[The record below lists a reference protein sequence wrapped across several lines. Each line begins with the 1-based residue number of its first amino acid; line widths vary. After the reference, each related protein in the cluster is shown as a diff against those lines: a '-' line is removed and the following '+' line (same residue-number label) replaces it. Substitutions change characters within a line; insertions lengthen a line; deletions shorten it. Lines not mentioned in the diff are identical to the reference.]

1 MNRGKL
7 VLRMLV
13 CMTICVLFA
22 SGCKRRPQDY
32 AGLPDPNKGEVV
44 DPHKSY

>member
-1 MNRGKL
+1 MARGNSALFIFVCFAACL
-7 VLRMLV
+7 V
-13 CMTICVLFA
+13 FA

-32 AGLPDPNKGEVV
+32 AGLPDPKKGEIV